1 MPKPSAE
8 LPALLLGMLLLAGP
22 LAGFAQQNCGSLE
35 NAFGPYNYNDPLI
48 RQSGYGGSKGTI
60 IDLVEGAH
68 LRTFE
73 SLSRPDFETMGSID
87 YTLRAIPNNPRA
99 LFLLIRLHR
108 KLNGNMP
115 KPPRVVGDSSAW
127 PGTPECYF
135 ERAMRFVP
143 RDPIV
148 RQLLGVYLHWNGK
161 YQQALDAYGQ
171 ATDLGLK
178 SAELYYNIGLAHFEL
193 KQYAEAKD
201 NAHKAYDMGYPSP
214 GLRNKLGSVG
224 QWP

>member
-8 LPALLLGMLLLAGP
+8 LPALLLGALLLAGP
-22 LAGFAQQNCGSLE
+22 LAGFAQQSCGSLE
-35 NAFGPYNYNDPLI
+35 NAFGPYDYNDPLV
-48 RQSGYGGSKGTI
+48 RQSGYGGSKGTNI
-60 IDLVEGAH
+60 LDLVEGAH
-68 LRTFE
+68 LRPYE
-73 SLSRPDFETMGSID
+73 SMSHTDIVTLGSID

-99 LFLLIRLHR
+99 LFLLIRLYH
-108 KLNGNMP
+108 KLNGNLP
-115 KPPRVVGDSSAW
+115 KLPRADPW
-127 PGTPECYF
+127 PATLECYF

-148 RQLLGVYLHWNGK
+148 RQLLGVHLHWNGK
-161 YQQALDAYGQ
+161 YQQALDAYRQ

-193 KQYAEAKD
+193 KQYAEARD

>member
-1 MPKPSAE
+1 MPKPSAD
-8 LPALLLGMLLLAGP
+8 LPALLLGALLLAAP
-22 LAGFAQQNCGSLE
+22 LAGMAQQNCGSLE
-35 NAFGPYNYNDPLI
+35 NGFGPYDYNDPENHKPFA
-48 RQSGYGGSKGTI
+48 GGKDTHITI
-60 IDLVEGAH
+60 VERVH
-68 LRTFE
+68 LTPF
-73 SLSRPDFETMGSID
+73 LALTQTDFDTMGSID

-99 LFLLIRLHR
+99 LFLLIRLQR
-108 KLNGNMP
+108 KLNGNLP
-115 KPPRVVGDSSAW
+115 KPPRVISDSGAW

-161 YQQALDAYGQ
+161 YQEALDAYKQ
-171 ATDLGLK
+171 ATELGLK

-193 KQYAEAKD
+193 KQYAEARD